1 MRPRTFLLIATLAA
15 CQPTEPAEPLMG
27 AALVTR
33 EEAACEA
40 DGGRW
45 GTGSREGTFVCYR
58 TPADAGQTCSADGD
72 CEGLCLA
79 RSRTCAP
86 VTPMFGCHEVLG
98 RLGARS
104 TLCIE

>member
-1 MRPRTFLLIATLAA
+1 MRLRFALLALVLAA
-15 CQPTEPAEPLMG
+15 CQPAGSDLPPVG
-27 AALVTR
+27 AALVTSQK
-33 EEAACEA
+33 EACEA

-45 GTGSREGTFVCYR
+45 GTGLSEETFVCYR
-58 TPADAGQTCSADGD
+58 TPADAGQSCAVASD

-86 VTPMFGCHEVLG
+86 VVPLFGCNEVLG
-98 RLGARS
+98 RLGART

>member
-1 MRPRTFLLIATLAA
+1 MRPRLIALSLLLAA
-15 CQPTEPAEPLMG
+15 CQPADPDLPPVGE
-27 AALVTR
+27 ALVTNQQ
-33 EEAACEA
+33 AACEA

-45 GTGSREGTFVCYR
+45 GVGAQEGTFVCYR
-58 TPADAGQTCSADGD
+58 TPADAGKTCEMDGD

-86 VTPMFGCHEVLG
+86 VTPLFGCNEVLG
-98 RLGARS
+98 RFGTQT

>member
-1 MRPRTFLLIATLAA
+1 MRLIFAFLALALAA
-15 CQPTEPAEPLMG
+15 CQPADSDLPLVG
-27 AALVTR
+27 DALVSSQQAT
-33 EEAACEA
+33 CEA

-45 GTGSREGTFVCYR
+45 GTGTNDSTFVCYR
-58 TPADAGQTCSADGD
+58 TPADAGDICSVASD

-86 VTPMFGCHEVLG
+86 VVPLFGCNEVLG
-98 RLGARS
+98 RLGART